1 MELSNKEL
9 QQITRL
15 QEALLNIRLDRG
27 RIGDLL
33 AEVAALVQAK
43 AAMGAWLDGGV
54 PIIVT
59 HRAGPQIETYFARVF
74 DGVDVEGNLRATDPD
89 LDRINLSRRRLGS
102 GVYHE
107 NVLAERESVTR
118 AAYFQEAFAPAGM
131 HHVIGMTTR
140 LAVGEALFA
149 FGFEGDDDPGFV
161 SGRTETL
168 LRLLLPAFSF
178 GFGAIDR
185 AHRHQ
190 QRLDK
195 AIAEARVPATLN
207 RPGIN
212 GHHLHRDRAGTPLI
226 RLPLPELSGEE
237 GGQLQVSL
245 DALHLEDLAAALAKR
260 FALSPR
266 QRETAELMLR
276 GLTSREIAHQLG
288 IRMNTARRHC
298 EAVLQKAGVARRDQ
312 LAILSL
318 SELVDG

>member
-1 MELSNKEL
+1 MELSNREL
-9 QQITRL
+9 QKITRL
-15 QEALLNIRLDRG
+15 QEAFLNIRLDRG

-33 AEVAALVQAK
+33 VEVADLVQAQ
-43 AAMGAWLDGGV
+43 AAMGAWLDGGM
-54 PIIVT
+54 PIFVT
-59 HRAGPQIETYFARVF
+59 HRAGPEIEAYFVRVF
-74 DGVDVEGNLRATDPD
+74 DGVDLEGNLRATDPD

-149 FGFEGDDDPGFV
+149 FGFRGDDDPGFV
-161 SGRTETL
+161 SGRTEAL

-190 QRLDK
+190 ERLDK
-195 AIAEARVPATLN
+195 AIADARIPASLS
-207 RPGIN
+207 RHGIN
-212 GHHLHRDRAGTPLI
+212 GHRPGREGVGIPVI
-226 RLPLPELSGEE
+226 QLPLPALPGQE
-237 GGQLQVSL
+237 GSQVQVSL
-245 DALHLEDLAAALAKR
+245 NPLRLEDLAAALTKR
-260 FALSPR
+260 FALTTR

-276 GLTSREIAHQLG
+276 GLSSRDIAHQLG
-288 IRMNTARRHC
+288 IRHNTARRHC
-298 EAVLQKAGVARRDQ
+298 EAVLLKTGVERRDQ
-312 LAILSL
+312 LALLSL
-318 SELVDG
+318 SELVES

>member
-1 MELSNKEL
+1 MELSSREL
-9 QQITRL
+9 RQITRL

-33 AEVAALVQAK
+33 AEVATLVQAK

-59 HRAGPQIETYFARVF
+59 HRAGPEIEAYFARVF

-178 GFGAIDR
+178 GFSAIDR

-190 QRLDK
+190 ERLDK
-195 AIAEARVPATLN
+195 AIAEARVSATVNKLGSDGPQTC
-207 RPGIN
+207 RE
-212 GHHLHRDRAGTPLI
+212 RAGKPLI
-226 RLPLPELSGEE
+226 QLPLPELSGEE
-237 GGQLQVSL
+237 GGQLQISL
-245 DALHLEDLAAALAKR
+245 GALDLEDLAAALAQR

-276 GLTSREIAHQLG
+276 GLTSREIARQLG
-288 IRMNTARRHC
+288 VRMNTARRHC
-298 EAVLQKAGVARRDQ
+298 EAVLHKAGVGRRDQ
-312 LAILSL
+312 LALLSL
-318 SELVDG
+318 SELVES